1 MKGSIPPFFPMK
13 ISPSKIKIQGYEA
26 ETCPNSSTLTLATS
40 TDLHF
45 MSSLSLES
53 CHLARRVWCV
63 LRLRKN
69 PTCLLYSIFLGFAYI
84 CLV

>member
-1 MKGSIPPFFPMK
+1 MVPSHHFSYE
-13 ISPSKIKIQGYEA
+13 ISGKKIQGYEA

-53 CHLARRVWCV
+53 CHLAWRV
-63 LRLRKN
+63 
-69 PTCLLYSIFLGFAYI
+69 F
-84 CLV
+84 